1 MYIDKIGSSKI
12 LELEKVKI
20 DSTATIVR
28 KKKKK
33 SPEANQ
39 YGKIQ
44 LFNVSLTQILSS

>member
-33 SPEANQ
+33 SPAANQ

-44 LFNVSLTQILSS
+44 LFHVSLTQILSS